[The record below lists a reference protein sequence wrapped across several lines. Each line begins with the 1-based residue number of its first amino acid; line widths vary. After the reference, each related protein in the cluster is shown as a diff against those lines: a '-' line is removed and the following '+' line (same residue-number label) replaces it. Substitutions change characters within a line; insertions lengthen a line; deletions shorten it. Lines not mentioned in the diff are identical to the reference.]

1 MNSRVS
7 FLVVVAAFGLTVP
20 SVSAQGRY
28 QGKGGCLNV
37 ACTAGAVLTE
47 HEEEHVVYMR
57 EEEKLARDVY
67 LAMYDLWGM
76 RIFSNISESEQRHMD
91 ALERLIECYDLEDPV
106 TDDTPGQFTNPVFTQ
121 LYEDLVQQ
129 GSVSALDGL
138 MVGALIEEL
147 DIVDLRVALS
157 ETENPDVQSVFE
169 NLMRGSRNHLRSFYR
184 LITSAGETYEPQYL
198 SQEDFDEIVTSP
210 IERGN
215 GRRTPN
221 QRGKGSIG
229 VSGGSGGSG
238 DGDQQRLRDGS
249 CLP

>member
-1 MNSRVS
+1 M
-7 FLVVVAAFGLTVP
+7 G
-20 SVSAQGRY
+20 
-28 QGKGGCLNV
+28 
-37 ACTAGAVLTE
+37 
-47 HEEEHVVYMR
+47 
-57 EEEKLARDVY
+57 
-67 LAMYDLWGM
+67 
-76 RIFSNISESEQRHMD
+76 
-91 ALERLIECYDLEDPV
+91 
-106 TDDTPGQFTNPVFTQ
+106 
-121 LYEDLVQQ
+121 
-129 GSVSALDGL
+129 SALDAL
-138 MVGALIEEL
+138 KVGALIEEL

-238 DGDQQRLRDGS
+238 DGDQQRIRDGS

>member
-20 SVSAQGRY
+20 SISAQGRY

-121 LYEDLVQQ
+121 LYEGLV
-129 GSVSALDGL
+129 
-138 MVGALIEEL
+138 
-147 DIVDLRVALS
+147 
-157 ETENPDVQSVFE
+157 
-169 NLMRGSRNHLRSFYR
+169 
-184 LITSAGETYEPQYL
+184 
-198 SQEDFDEIVTSP
+198 
-210 IERGN
+210 
-215 GRRTPN
+215 
-221 QRGKGSIG
+221 
-229 VSGGSGGSG
+229 
-238 DGDQQRLRDGS
+238 
-249 CLP
+249 